1 MKILLL
7 ADIHIGAI
15 KDGNYV
21 YSVIQNII
29 DKEIGTDKCDALIIL
44 GDYFDRLFKVNELD
58 TALAINL
65 MSYIVRKCKQNKTKI
80 RIVYGTEGHEM
91 GQYKLFNYHLTSFGT
106 DMKVIETTTEEE
118 LFPGVN
124 VLYLPEEYIQSKGEF
139 YKDTLY
145 SGKKYQFI
153 FGHGMIVEGVPESM
167 VYNHTNPKL
176 KHVPQFSVRD
186 FIDTDALVFFGHY
199 HQHVDINDQC
209 HYVGSLFRYK
219 FGEEAPKG
227 YVVIKDNEW
236 EFIEN
241 QYAYQ
246 YRTIQFDES
255 SDVYSSVENLT
266 SVLNKVQEEN
276 QDVLSGVVLG
286 KIRLVFIMP
295 KETFP
300 EFKDT
305 LRTLM
310 TNQKQMTYL
319 IKDIGLI
326 EEIEAEKQEDESM
339 KEIKSYLL
347 EPKLDISTKI
357 NLFMKEFIQS
367 DNVLDKETIMH
378 YITDPLEL

>member
-1 MKILLL
+1 M
-7 ADIHIGAI
+7 
-15 KDGNYV
+15 
-21 YSVIQNII
+21 
-29 DKEIGTDKCDALIIL
+29 
-44 GDYFDRLFKVNELD
+44 
-58 TALAINL
+58 
-65 MSYIVRKCKQNKTKI
+65 
-80 RIVYGTEGHEM
+80 
-91 GQYKLFNYHLTSFGT
+91 
-106 DMKVIETTTEEE
+106 
-118 LFPGVN
+118 
-124 VLYLPEEYIQSKGEF
+124 
-139 YKDTLY
+139 
-145 SGKKYQFI
+145 
-153 FGHGMIVEGVPESM
+153 
-167 VYNHTNPKL
+167 
-176 KHVPQFSVRD
+176 
-186 FIDTDALVFFGHY
+186 
-199 HQHVDINDQC
+199 
-209 HYVGSLFRYK
+209 FRYK

-227 YVVIKDNEW
+227 YIVIKDNEW

-266 SVLNKVQEEN
+266 SALNKVQEEN
-276 QDVLSGVVLG
+276 QDILSGVVLG

-326 EEIEAEKQEDESM
+326 EEIEADNQEDESM